1 MPLKI
6 GHFKLHLPSSPCK
19 RCLLF
24 FEGKGRQTADAD
36 PGALI
41 PFPLTSQVGIPCTSY
56 PFLMSAYL
64 LSPSH
69 PVQEHYI
76 VKGEQVSIQ

>member
-24 FEGKGRQTADAD
+24 FEDQGRQGANAD
-36 PGALI
+36 PGAL
-41 PFPLTSQVGIPCTSY
+41 PSQAGTPCAIY
-56 PFLMSAYL
+56 LHLMSAYL
-64 LSPSH
+64 LSPSDS
-69 PVQEHYI
+69 VQEQWI
-76 VKGEQVSIQ
+76 VKEEQVPIQ